1 MVLLTMIARISDGL
15 PLAATMQ
22 EDEQS
27 GKNILEYQNQAKM
40 LFRKLNTLS
49 PSRCSIETGPYLF
62 HYFIE
67 NDVCYL
73 VLAEKNYSKRL
84 AFSYLED
91 LAQEFHTQYGKRVN
105 TVTRPYSFIEF
116 DRYIQKAKKVFTD
129 SRARRNLSALNTE
142 LQDVQRIMV
151 QNIDD
156 VLQRGVVLSELDTKA
171 QNLSILSQK
180 YKKDATFL
188 NTKSLYMKAAV
199 ACIAFLV
206 VFLYFWVL

>member
-1 MVLLTMIARISDGL
+1 MIARISDGL

-27 GKNILEYQNQAKM
+27 GKNILEYQNQAKL

-91 LAQEFHTQYGKRVN
+91 LAQEFHTQYGKKVN

-116 DRYIQKAKKVFTD
+116 ETYIQKAKKVFTD

-188 NTKSLYMKAAV
+188 NTKSLYMKVAV
-199 ACIAFLV
+199 VGIAFLV

>member
-91 LAQEFHTQYGKRVN
+91 LAQEFHTQYGKKVN
-105 TVTRPYSFIEF
+105 TVTRPYGFIEF
-116 DRYIQKAKKVFTD
+116 ETYIQKAKKVFTD

-188 NTKSLYMKAAV
+188 NTKSFYMKAAV
-199 ACIAFLV
+199 AGIAFLV

>member
-27 GKNILEYQNQAKM
+27 GKNILEYQNQAKL

-91 LAQEFHTQYGKRVN
+91 LAQEFHTQYGKKVN

-116 DRYIQKAKKVFTD
+116 ETYIQKAKKVFTD

-188 NTKSLYMKAAV
+188 NTKSLYMKVAV
-199 ACIAFLV
+199 VGIAFLV